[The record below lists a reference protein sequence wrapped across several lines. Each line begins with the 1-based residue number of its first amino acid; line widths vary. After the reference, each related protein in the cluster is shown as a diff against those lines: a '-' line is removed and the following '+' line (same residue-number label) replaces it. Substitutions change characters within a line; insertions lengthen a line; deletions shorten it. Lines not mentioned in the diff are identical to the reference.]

1 MRVYLPSTMA
11 GLRLL
16 VESGEVG
23 PAPITGFAV
32 TPGLRAR
39 YLDEDLEEL
48 EYAAMLLAARAS
60 LRLID
65 ADPFAKHRRVVI
77 SADVSST
84 ELTVHDDLDDGVV
97 RVLHPVLMSMVA
109 AVHIDD
115 ADAEAAVA
123 AAAEAI
129 VRADID
135 GGSAQDTVDDAEGYE
150 LSWYA
155 TQEIGALVELS

>member
-1 MRVYLPSTMA
+1 MA

-16 VESGEVG
+16 VESGELG
-23 PAPITGFAV
+23 PPPITAFAV

-39 YLDEDLEEL
+39 YVDDDLEEL
-48 EYAAMLLAARAS
+48 EYAAMMLAARAS

-65 ADPFAKHRRVVI
+65 ADPFAKPRRVVI

-84 ELTVHDDLDDGVV
+84 DLTIHDDLDDGVV
-97 RVLHPVLMSMVA
+97 RVLHPVLMSMIA

-115 ADAEAAVA
+115 TEAEATIA

-135 GGSAQDTVDDAEGYE
+135 GGPAQDTVDDAEGYE

-155 TQEIGALVELS
+155 TQEIGALVELA